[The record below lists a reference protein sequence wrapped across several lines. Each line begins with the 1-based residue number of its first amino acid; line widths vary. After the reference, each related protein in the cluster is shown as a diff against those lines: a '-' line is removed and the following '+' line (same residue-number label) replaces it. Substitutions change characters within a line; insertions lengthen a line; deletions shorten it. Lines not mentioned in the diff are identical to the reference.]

1 MEGGLRHGDD
11 MTENDGQDRLFG
23 PNPSGL
29 DESPHGMM
37 VLVIVGMIVGLLSGM
52 FGIGGGTVIVPALVW
67 LGLSQRHAAATS
79 MLAIVPTSISGVI
92 SYAHNGNVDWVAAAL
107 LFVGMFAG
115 GQFGSWLLSR
125 LPELVLRWVFVV
137 FLIFVT
143 ANQVIFT
150 PSRDQRI
157 FMSVVTGIGLVLL
170 GVVIG
175 TLAGLLGIGG
185 GALAVPALSILF
197 GASDLIARGTSLL
210 AMFPNSI
217 TTSVANMKR
226 KLVHIKAGRIGGH
239 NTCRMSIGRHPAC
252 IVQLRQSQS
261 EIEKRYLASNRCA
274 TASNA
279 SL

>member
-1 MEGGLRHGDD
+1 
-11 MTENDGQDRLFG
+11 
-23 PNPSGL
+23 
-29 DESPHGMM
+29 M

-67 LGLSQRHAAATS
+67 LGLSQRHAGDRTD
-79 MLAIVPTSISGVI
+79 
-92 SYAHNGNVDWVAAAL
+92 VDFRCDFLCAQWQRRLGRGLL

-226 KLVHIKAGRIGGH
+226 KLVHIKAGLIIGVIAALTTPFG
-239 NTCRMSIGRHPAC
+239 TWVAGAVSPRAGAIMFAA
-252 IVQLRQSQS
+252 
-261 EIEKRYLASNRCA
+261 YLCVLLVRSFFVAVKA
-274 TASNA
+274 TRAARGSRA
-279 SL
+279 

>member
-1 MEGGLRHGDD
+1 
-11 MTENDGQDRLFG
+11 
-23 PNPSGL
+23 
-29 DESPHGMM
+29 M

-217 TTSVANMKR
+217 TTSVANM
-226 KLVHIKAGRIGGH
+226 VHIKAGLIIGVIAALTTPFG
-239 NTCRMSIGRHPAC
+239 TWVAGAVSPRAGAIMFAA
-252 IVQLRQSQS
+252 
-261 EIEKRYLASNRCA
+261 YLCVLLVRSFFVAVKA
-274 TASNA
+274 TRAARGSRA
-279 SL
+279 

>member
-1 MEGGLRHGDD
+1 MGERYPRLEINLAHLKHNVVKVVEKCGD
-11 MTENDGQDRLFG
+11 MGIQIAG
-23 PNPSGL
+23 
-29 DESPHGMM
+29 
-37 VLVIVGMIVGLLSGM
+37 VIKGFMALQQPLS
-52 FGIGGGTVIVPALVW
+52 
-67 LGLSQRHAAATS
+67 AATDQ
-79 MLAIVPTSISGVI
+79 GVI
-92 SYAHNGNVDWVAAAL
+92 IVFATACAAVL

-150 PSRDQRI
+150 PSRDQQI
-157 FMSVVTGIGLVLL
+157 SMSVGTGIGLVLL

-226 KLVHIKAGRIGGH
+226 KLVHIKAGLIIGVIAALTTPFGTWVAGAVSPRLAVQST
-239 NTCRMSIGRHPAC
+239 NTELKIFIPTISSRR
-252 IVQLRQSQS
+252 V
-261 EIEKRYLASNRCA
+261 
-274 TASNA
+274 
-279 SL
+279 